1 MGYRIAFIGTG
12 PEPDNPVWGESAA
25 MAYRHAPGYRDDDR
39 CEIVSCADLVREN
52 AEAFAQEFDIDTN
65 LIFEDYNEMLREIE
79 PDIVSVCTPVPTHAP
94 IVLDCIRSGIL
105 KAIHCEK
112 PMATTWEDARRM
124 AQEAAKNSIQ
134 LTFNH
139 QRRFVSD
146 WREPKE
152 RIENGEI
159 GELQRLE
166 VSCGELL
173 DNGTHYIDLANF
185 YNDECSS
192 EWVLGGLDYR
202 TEHIKYGAHNEN
214 HGLAVWAYENGVHG
228 LISTGVGEE
237 MIGARNRIIGTDGT
251 IEVHPAGE
259 TGYRIRRSGD
269 EDWQMFKSEDEH
281 CDGVKLAIDHVI
293 NCLDTGEVPEISAR
307 RALAVTK
314 IIFGAWESVRQRSRV
329 DFPLTIDDNPL
340 ESMVQSGDINPV
352 PEEEQ

>member
-65 LIFEDYNEMLREIE
+65 LIFEDYNEMLRKIE

-173 DNGTHYIDLANF
+173 TTVPITLT
-185 YNDECSS
+185 
-192 EWVLGGLDYR
+192 LR
-202 TEHIKYGAHNEN
+202 T
-214 HGLAVWAYENGVHG
+214 
-228 LISTGVGEE
+228 ST
-237 MIGARNRIIGTDGT
+237 TT
-251 IEVHPAGE
+251 
-259 TGYRIRRSGD
+259 
-269 EDWQMFKSEDEH
+269 
-281 CDGVKLAIDHVI
+281 
-293 NCLDTGEVPEISAR
+293 SAR
-307 RALAVTK
+307 PSGCL
-314 IIFGAWESVRQRSRV
+314 V
-329 DFPLTIDDNPL
+329 DSITGQNTS
-340 ESMVQSGDINPV
+340 SMVLTTKTTGWLCGPTKTVSMD
-352 PEEEQ
+352 